1 MMDEI
6 PPVIRFFEM
15 GLGMG
20 PHDALFLHMDAREL
34 LVFSQTCHRI
44 YYLVKQ
50 TSFSL
55 PRLLSPFFG
64 HATEVD
70 RFRRMQLQSGTLIS
84 GSIALQFFN
93 RLKWPGSDLDLY
105 GHRPTANLAPRKSQN
120 QDVCAQLVASV
131 AEKPPSYLGRGI
143 ADVLDFHKAGKK
155 IQLII
160 ATSTPMEVIISFH
173 STCVQNVISHE
184 KAYAL
189 YPCLGNPDVPVI
201 HATRV
206 RVKMMDAGV
215 TGTSGA
221 IPLILETAGVG
232 QEVGRQK
239 YVDRGWRM
247 IELPDVRDAELADH
261 TRWVGD
267 RFTWTICLPPL
278 LIAVPDLCG
287 INSWE
292 LECTLGSVAMR
303 WSVVESAQLK
313 YKYTVSDTSL
323 AELGE
328 VWEHVASSA
337 LAPVDT
343 ELAEAVI
350 RRRRPY

>member
-1 MMDEI
+1 
-6 PPVIRFFEM
+6 
-15 GLGMG
+15 MG
-20 PHDALFLHMDAREL
+20 PHDALFSHMGAREL
-34 LVFSQTCHRI
+34 LAFSQTCHRI

-50 TSFSL
+50 MSFSL

-84 GSIALQFFN
+84 GPIALQFFN

-105 GHRPTANLAPRKSQN
+105 GHRPTANLAVHFIMSNGYTFEPRKSQN
-120 QDVCAQLVASV
+120 QDVFAQLVASV

-160 ATSTPMEVIISFH
+160 ATLTPKEVIIGFH

-189 YPCLGNPDVPVI
+189 YPWSTFI
-201 HATRV
+201 AHQA
-206 RVKMMDAGV
+206 
-215 TGTSGA
+215 
-221 IPLILETAGVG
+221 LILETVGVG

-287 INSWE
+287 INSCE

-328 VWEHVASSA
+328 VWEHVAYVVHFLLDLS
-337 LAPVDT
+337 
-343 ELAEAVI
+343 
-350 RRRRPY
+350 